1 MNENNGAGKI
11 FFGAIIIAV
20 CLILWV
26 RLDKSL
32 HKDKAQEPADDP
44 YAQVTLMP
52 EPTTEPGGTEPVM
65 TDIPAEN
72 VTPEITVT
80 PEATATPEP
89 TPTPEPLEEMRST
102 GIELLSGT
110 PAEVT
115 DAAFHAAAEY
125 MGALQYDGRWQKII
139 CIGDSLTAGVQ
150 GAEGVSYQNPW
161 PVVMRIFLNV
171 SVENAGIGGSTI
183 WHGGG
188 DAMCHRVKQLGEADA
203 IFIMGGANDWLCGE
217 ACPIGSPDEEGSFA
231 YDANEMFAYV
241 AENYPDADIFV
252 ILPLEPKKEP
262 DTVGNTLEEFRE
274 AERKLAERYGFYI
287 IDLASVGI
295 LNAKDPVVRE
305 NYYSDDIHLNT
316 MGYQIL
322 GTLITSEALKM
333 TD

>member
-32 HKDKAQEPADDP
+32 HKDKAQEPAGDP
-44 YAQVTLMP
+44 YAQITLVP
-52 EPTTEPGGTEPVM
+52 EPTAEPVM
-65 TDIPAEN
+65 TDVPAEN

-89 TPTPEPLEEMRST
+89 TPTPEPLEEMPST

-150 GAEGVSYQNPW
+150 GGEGVSYQNPW

-171 SVENAGIGGSTI
+171 SVENAG
-183 WHGGG
+183 
-188 DAMCHRVKQLGEADA
+188 VKQLGEADA

-231 YDANEMFAYV
+231 YDANAMFAYV

-274 AERKLAERYGFYI
+274 AERKLAQHYGFYI

-295 LNAKDPVVRE
+295 LNAKDPVIRE